1 MSCPSPTPICENTIE
16 NFEAVSDKNNKF
28 QIVLK
33 NKSNSLIISCQMND
47 TLINHYY
54 EKCFSMEE
62 IQKNKYFYQFDTITE
77 IINEILLKNETKK
90 PLIKEGDNEIS
101 LIIYLST
108 SKIKDAVFLIPEKK
122 KNSEDKIEELYQI
135 IFDMKKEINELK
147 EENKKIK
154 NEIQELKN
162 NQKEKKEEKKDKTI
176 NNIPIISSNFKI
188 SSNPQIIELGK
199 HKYGKVTMD
208 PYTINKEYQNKIWY
222 IDDYGPWNTIQIYD
236 NLENLKSK
244 NYNEFQVPINGYGT
258 NWTIFKNNLYY
269 STSTNGNKIG
279 KLNIST
285 NKIECEKTFNDVIG
299 NNSMNQWGGYN
310 DITFISNP
318 ESIYLIYQ
326 SNTIN
331 KLVIKEIEPNSLKIT
346 KSWETDAKEKK
357 KYGAFFMIGNT
368 LFAIDNYSKSPTKI
382 IYKYDLIN
390 QRGFNINIDFAN
402 IGGYD
407 TSLHYCYPTKQ
418 LWTINNSKFY
428 LYDVT
433 L

>member
-1 MSCPSPTPICENTIE
+1 
-16 NFEAVSDKNNKF
+16 
-28 QIVLK
+28 
-33 NKSNSLIISCQMND
+33 
-47 TLINHYY
+47 
-54 EKCFSMEE
+54 
-62 IQKNKYFYQFDTITE
+62 
-77 IINEILLKNETKK
+77 
-90 PLIKEGDNEIS
+90 
-101 LIIYLST
+101 
-108 SKIKDAVFLIPEKK
+108 
-122 KNSEDKIEELYQI
+122 
-135 IFDMKKEINELK
+135 MKKEINELK

-154 NEIQELKN
+154 NEIEELKN
-162 NQKEKKEEKKDKTI
+162 NQKDKKEEKKDKTI
-176 NNIPIISSNFKI
+176 NTLPIISSNFKI

-199 HKYGKVTMD
+199 NTYGKVTMD
-208 PYTINKEYQNKIWY
+208 PSPINKEYQNKIWY
-222 IDDYGPWNTIQIYD
+222 INHFNSWITIQFYD

-244 NYNEFQVPINGYGT
+244 NYNEFQVPIKGYGT
-258 NWTIFKNNLYY
+258 YWTIFKNNLYY
-269 STSTNGNKIG
+269 STSTDGNKIV
-279 KLNIST
+279 KLNLST

-331 KLVIKEIEPNSLKIT
+331 KLVIKEIDPNSLNIT
-346 KSWETDAKEKK
+346 KSWETDAKEKN

-368 LFAIDNYSKSPTKI
+368 LFAIDNYGKSPSKI

>member
-1 MSCPSPTPICENTIE
+1 MSCPSPTPISENTIE

-47 TLINHYY
+47 ILINHYY

-199 HKYGKVTMD
+199 STHGKVTMD
-208 PYTINKEYQNKIWY
+208 PSPINKEYQNKIWY
-222 IDDYGPWNTIQIYD
+222 INGYNSWNIIQFYD

-244 NYNEFQVPINGYGT
+244 NYNEFQVPINGFGT
-258 NWTIFKNNLYY
+258 YWTIFKNNLYY
-269 STSTNGNKIG
+269 STSTDGNKIG
-279 KLNIST
+279 KLNLST

-299 NNSMNQWGGYN
+299 NNNMNQWGGYN
-310 DITFISNP
+310 DITFVSNP

-326 SNTIN
+326 SSTIN
-331 KLVIKEIEPNSLKIT
+331 KLVIKQIDPNSLNTI
-346 KSWETDAKEKK
+346 KSWETDAKEKN

-368 LFAIDNYSKSPTKI
+368 LFAIDNYGKSPTKI

-390 QRGFNINIDFAN
+390 KRGFNINIDFAN